1 MVESISLPAE
11 DQWDLILPVFVQ
23 VKSSSSPVNV
33 EVIHRLHG
41 SMKLVGADHGL
52 FISWGGFNSKVPA
65 EERAQ
70 FFTVRLWDAGNLIQA
85 LLENYDKLSPDIQ
98 ADLPLKRVWALVE

>member
-41 SMKLVGADHGL
+41 SMKLVGADQGL
-52 FISWGGFNSKVPA
+52 FISWGGFNSKFPPKK
-65 EERAQ
+65 EPSSSR
-70 FFTVRLWDAGNLIQA
+70 FDFGT
-85 LLENYDKLSPDIQ
+85 LEISSKLCWRTTISCRQTFKPIF
-98 ADLPLKRVWALVE
+98 P